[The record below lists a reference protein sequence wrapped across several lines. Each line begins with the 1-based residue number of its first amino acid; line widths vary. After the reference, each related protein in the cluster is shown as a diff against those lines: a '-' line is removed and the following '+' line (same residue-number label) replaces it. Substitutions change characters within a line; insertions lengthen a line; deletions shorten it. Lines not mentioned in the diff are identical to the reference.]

1 MKNAG
6 LVARCFFSGRFKRLK
21 NSFLFSDFFEH
32 GDGVL
37 FLNRVRNDN
46 AAHIKSV
53 FVRKS
58 VLQFP
63 QAVTVTAAQFQ
74 SARLNMNVMD
84 DVGTVNVAGDREQK
98 SGTENITQLQPG
110 QIIAVP
116 ETGHFDNVLV

>member
-1 MKNAG
+1 M
-6 LVARCFFSGRFKRLK
+6 
-21 NSFLFSDFFEH
+21 
-32 GDGVL
+32 
-37 FLNRVRNDN
+37 NRVRNDN

-58 VLQFP
+58 VLQFA

-98 SGTENITQLQPG
+98 SGTEDIAQLQSG